1 MPDDPDAAVAAPLA
15 PRASAATS
23 FPLNG
28 GQKPA
33 GGEAGDHGFF
43 SNTIDG
49 TDLCWTLSWQGI
61 ADPLA
66 GHVHLAPRRVAG
78 PIVIDLNTNGV
89 PGPDASGCQVISPEL
104 AADITSDPGAYYVNL
119 PNASFQAGAIRV
131 SSSSRLGLQLAAGV
145 DRAA

>member
-23 FPLNG
+23 FPLDG

-66 GHVHLAPRRVAG
+66 GHVHPAPRRVAG

-119 PNASFQAGAIRV
+119 PNASFQAGAIR
-131 SSSSRLGLQLAAGV
+131 GQLK
-145 DRAA
+145 